1 MSLHMAAKRFLDE
14 PGSDPTD
21 HKRPRT
27 RPSFASVISEAL
39 MVNSAQNFC
48 SILEPMLRR
57 VVNEEME
64 SSLNR
69 LRARSFTR
77 SPSLRIQAPEPSPS
91 RLQLIFKEKL
101 MLPIFTGSKIVDVNG
116 NSLQIQLVDTTEDG
130 AKIPTSLTHPVKVEV
145 VVLDGDFPSDDR
157 ATWTSEEFDN
167 KIVKERTGKRPLLAG
182 DCLTVTLRDGI
193 AGIGDVEFTDN
204 SSWIRGRKFRV
215 GARVVLGSSQGVII
229 REAMSDAFVVKDHRG
244 ELYKK
249 HYPPMLNDE
258 VWRLEKIGKD
268 GAFHK
273 KLSAANIKN
282 VQDFLKLSI
291 VDKAKLRTILGN
303 GMSEKMWEVTIKH
316 ARTCEMG
323 NKHYVFQ
330 GHNCTVTLNPICQMI
345 SAIIGGQTYTT
356 QDLPTINRSYIEN
369 LVRQAYAKWSSLQEI
384 IAVSS
389 DIPLL
394 KQGENLVDQYSN
406 DHHQAMVKTYQ
417 QIDYSSERYCE
428 MGDDHI
434 NNTNAHMG
442 YINWHHG
449 SPISPDIRYTISGPS
464 SDGGVLTPR
473 SNYMNGN

>member
-14 PGSDPTD
+14 PASDPTD

-27 RPSFASVISEAL
+27 RPSSTSGAHV
-39 MVNSAQNFC
+39 MVNSVQNFC
-48 SILEPMLRR
+48 SILEPMLRK

-64 SSLNR
+64 ITLNR
-69 LRARSFTR
+69 LRVRSFTR
-77 SPSLRIQAPEPSPS
+77 SPSLQIRAPEPSPS

-101 MLPIFTGSKIVDVNG
+101 LLPIFTGSKIVDING

-130 AKIPTSLTHPVKVEV
+130 VKIPTSLTHPVKLEV

-215 GARVVLGSSQGVII
+215 GARVVLGSSQGVMI

-273 KLSAANIKN
+273 KLSASNIEN

-291 VDKAKLRTILGN
+291 VDKSKLKTILGN
-303 GMSEKMWEVTIKH
+303 GMSEKMWEVTLKH

-323 NKHYVFQ
+323 NKHYIFNE
-330 GHNCTVTLNPICQMI
+330 HNFTVTLNPICQIMN
-345 SAIIGGQTYTT
+345 AIIDGQAYST

-369 LVRQAYAKWSSLQEI
+369 LARQAYAKWSSLEEI

-389 DIPLL
+389 
-394 KQGENLVDQYSN
+394 ENLVDQYSN
-406 DHHQAMVKTYQ
+406 DHHQAMVKSYH
-417 QIDYSSERYCE
+417 QIDHSSERYFE
-428 MGDDHI
+428 MGDQI
-434 NNTNAHMG
+434 NDTDMG
-442 YINWHHG
+442 YFNWNHDEPINPG
-449 SPISPDIRYTISGPS
+449 IRYDLSESSSGLIPGS
-464 SDGGVLTPR
+464 FI
-473 SNYMNGN
+473 